1 MQLDLT
7 LKVIDLEG
15 KQVIFPSFFESFYQF
30 LQHISEN
37 DSLNREDMMKLA
49 LTSINEKDLTLKEV
63 FIFLF
68 NNSDLSKE
76 DITLT
81 MSIVPNIRNSKILN
95 LNQEQVEFLK
105 NIIKSTLQILTNNQ
119 AYKFWQIPL
128 LFTYEILLNNG
139 VKNDNN

>member
-49 LTSINEKDLTLKEV
+49 YNSMMDANFDHSNLEKIE
-63 FIFLF
+63 
-68 NNSDLSKE
+68 
-76 DITLT
+76 
-81 MSIVPNIRNSKILN
+81 N
-95 LNQEQVEFLK
+95 LL
-105 NIIKSTLQILTNNQ
+105 
-119 AYKFWQIPL
+119 
-128 LFTYEILLNNG
+128 
-139 VKNDNN
+139 